1 MSKAFTKE
9 SDDEDDLDPQDGEAA
24 APPAKNYM
32 TPAGYRRMNE
42 ELSRLWER
50 SSLTRDELLKE
61 LQDWCARAE
70 ASAAATAAA

>member
-1 MSKAFTKE
+1 MR
-9 SDDEDDLDPQDGEAA
+9 Q
-24 APPAKNYM
+24 
-32 TPAGYRRMNE
+32 

-70 ASAAATAAA
+70 ASGIESLQRFSLSLRRASVA